1 MSILS
6 DQAAEKF
13 VSGFNC
19 AQATIWPFCDEINL
33 DSFTARNI
41 ACGFGA
47 GIAKRQETCG
57 AVTGGIM
64 VLGMLIG
71 TRGAHD
77 RSTTEETY
85 ATSNEFMNRFEAAHG
100 SCNCKQLL
108 GGCDLGTEEG
118 RQQVKE
124 LDLRNKTCKVC
135 VQSAVEILEQMMTE
149 MPEESVEE
157 TGLAE

>member
-1 MSILS
+1 MSTLS
-6 DQAAEKF
+6 DKAVEKF
-13 VSGFNC
+13 LSGDNC
-19 AQATIWPFCDEINL
+19 AQAVVWPFCDEINL

-64 VLGMLIG
+64 VLGMLLG

-77 RSTTEETY
+77 RSVTEETY
-85 ATSNEFMNRFEAAHG
+85 AKADEFMSRFEAIHG
-100 SCNCKQLL
+100 SCNCRQLL
-108 GGCDLGTEEG
+108 DGCDLNTEEG
-118 RQQVKE
+118 REKVKD

-135 VQSAVEILEQMMTE
+135 VQSAVEILEHMIQDL
-149 MPEESVEE
+149 PNDNA
-157 TGLAE
+157 AE

>member
-19 AQATIWPFCDEINL
+19 AQAAIWPFCDEINL

-47 GIAKRQETCG
+47 GIAKHQDTCG

-64 VLGMLIG
+64 VIGMLVG
-71 TRGAHD
+71 TKGAQD

-85 ATSNEFMNRFEAAHG
+85 AMSNEFMARFEAAHG

-108 GGCDLGTEEG
+108 DGCDLGTEEG
-118 RQQVKE
+118 CQQVKDR
-124 LDLRNKTCKVC
+124 DLRNKTCKVC
-135 VQSAVEILEQMMTE
+135 VQSAVEILEQMMKE
-149 MPEESVEE
+149 MPEETVEE

>member
-1 MSILS
+1 M
-6 DQAAEKF
+6 AVEKF
-13 VSGFNC
+13 VAGFNC
-19 AQATIWPFCDEINL
+19 AQAVVWPFCDEINL

-41 ACGFGA
+41 TCGFGA

-85 ATSNEFMNRFEAAHG
+85 ALSNEFISRFEQAQG
-100 SCNCKQLL
+100 SCNCRTLL
-108 GGCDLGTEEG
+108 DGCDLCTEEG
-118 RQQVKE
+118 QAEVKE
-124 LDLRNKTCKVC
+124 RDLRNKTCSTC
-135 VQSAVEILEQMMTE
+135 VGKAVEILEKMIDE
-149 MPEESVEE
+149 LPEESVAD

>member
-1 MSILS
+1 MSALS
-6 DQAAEKF
+6 DMATEKF
-13 VSGFNC
+13 VSGYNC
-19 AQATIWPFCDEINL
+19 AQAVVWPFCDEINL

-47 GIAKRQETCG
+47 GISKRQETCG

-64 VLGMLIG
+64 VLGMLLG

-85 ATSNEFMNRFEAAHG
+85 AMSDEFISRFEEAHG
-100 SCNCKQLL
+100 SCNCRELL
-108 GGCDLGTEEG
+108 GGCDLNTEEG
-118 RQQVKE
+118 REQMKE

-135 VQSAVEILEQMMTE
+135 VNSAVEILEQIISNL
-149 MPEESVEE
+149 PEKSIDESD
-157 TGLAE
+157 LAE